1 MKSMKDHI
9 GWRILHRVF
18 VPVRTQINHQVQ
30 IKIQNQT
37 CDQIRDQIRGQVW
50 IRISNHN
57 KDFYNVG

>member
-9 GWRILHRVF
+9 ESRILHRAF
-18 VPVRTQINHQVQ
+18 VPLRIQINYQVQ
-30 IKIQNQT
+30 IKIQDQT
-37 CDQIRDQIRGQVW
+37 WDRIRDQIRGQVW